1 MGRRTRRWG
10 DVGRARAARG
20 RGEDRDPGCRRAGCL
35 DMVNFWA
42 PETVPEGLRDRRLYR
57 HNEKQ
62 TLVRTT
68 PEENSALGR
77 IIAGKLNA
85 STGPV
90 EVFFPLRGISVI
102 SA

>member
-1 MGRRTRRWG
+1 
-10 DVGRARAARG
+10 
-20 RGEDRDPGCRRAGCL
+20 PG
-35 DMVNFWA
+35 
-42 PETVPEGLRDRRLYR
+42 TVPERLADRRLYR

-68 PEENSALGR
+68 PEENAQLGR

-90 EVFFPLRGISVI
+90 AVYLPLRGISVI
-102 SA
+102 SAEGKPYHWPEADAALFESLRKNQREEIRMNAIGLPINET